1 MDALY
6 LKNNVYTALTEA
18 LASMAVALPD
28 DKVEYLGKYLLKY
41 VDRKMIKEEV
51 DLSLQDILL
60 REETENLNNSIA
72 QVWVLSMYICCTKMK
87 EQFF

>member
-41 VDRKMIKEEV
+41 VDRKKIKEEV

-60 REETENLNNSIA
+60 REEAETLNNSMA
-72 QVWVLSMYICCTKMK
+72 QV
-87 EQFF
+87 

>member
-60 REETENLNNSIA
+60 REEAENLNNSIA
-72 QVWVLSMYICCTKMK
+72 QV
-87 EQFF
+87 

>member
-28 DKVEYLGKYLLKY
+28 DNMLTERRSR
-41 VDRKMIKEEV
+41 RK
-51 DLSLQDILL
+51 
-60 REETENLNNSIA
+60 
-72 QVWVLSMYICCTKMK
+72 
-87 EQFF
+87 

>member
-41 VDRKMIKEEV
+41 VDRKKIKEEI

-60 REETENLNNSIA
+60 REEAENLNNSMA
-72 QVWVLSMYICCTKMK
+72 QVCLLTTTTWKCW
-87 EQFF
+87 E

>member
-6 LKNNVYTALTEA
+6 LQNNVYTALTEA

-41 VDRKMIKEEV
+41 VDRQKVKDEATV
-51 DLSLQDILL
+51 ALQDILL
-60 REETENLNNSIA
+60 REESETKNAEMS
-72 QVWVLSMYICCTKMK
+72 QVR
-87 EQFF
+87 